1 MVGAV
6 AGAAAV
12 YGFAAAWAEIRRRL
26 MIRARIARRLTW
38 IAESRDGHNFR
49 LHSMALLP
57 ILAED
62 ADPA

>member
-12 YGFAAAWAEIRRRL
+12 YGLAAAGAEIRRRL

-38 IAESRDGHNFR
+38 VAHPRDGHHFS
-49 LHSMALLP
+49 LHGMPFLQ
-57 ILAED
+57 IMAED